1 MCIKECEVIVQL
13 SLLHLAVIENQP
25 KTFETL
31 LNALQRYAH
40 LQKNMFKP
48 YSIHRHHKDYDS
60 NLLPS
65 VISCRVEV
73 HHPQFSSI
81 QPGGIF
87 MHQQNLLHLATEYS
101 LPCLNILLNRPGDLQ
116 RAVEAMINEE
126 DHNKKTPIHLAAIN
140 ATSEAAKALVRHP
153 EADLMAQ
160 DTDGNTPLHMACRL
174 GRGALRFQS

>member
-1 MCIKECEVIVQL
+1 MRSKGMHIGKR
-13 SLLHLAVIENQP
+13 
-25 KTFETL
+25 T
-31 LNALQRYAH
+31 Y
-40 LQKNMFKP
+40 FKP

-73 HHPQFSSI
+73 HHPQLSSI

-116 RAVEAMINEE
+116 RAVEAMINKE

-174 GRGALRFQS
+174 GRGTLRF